1 LTLEPRSIT
10 SLCLLA
16 MAYDDAALP
25 DSARVYARQIIAVSS
40 QPSRIG
46 VAAKVLA
53 QNGDR
58 SGAELLVRRLEA
70 TPVTTWTR
78 WTGLA
83 LAYVGLGDTTRAISA
98 MEHAAAGDGDEFPTY
113 APRIQLPSGPRV
125 DAVLRRYNLD
135 PARFVKKGGAKH
147 Q

>member
-1 LTLEPRSIT
+1 
-10 SLCLLA
+10 
-16 MAYDDAALP
+16 
-25 DSARVYARQIIAVSS
+25 
-40 QPSRIG
+40 
-46 VAAKVLA
+46 
-53 QNGDR
+53 
-58 SGAELLVRRLEA
+58 
-70 TPVTTWTR
+70 VTTWTR